1 MYFLLFYFVYLFV
14 TVNYNWYRIFEE
26 NTCYQPYYKNKHMKN
41 ILNCDTRERKNNTK
55 RKININFVFF
65 FATDYAFFNFN
76 SPTEQQFCLVMIYR
90 RGKGGVDKIK
100 LISPSTAGQGNSLT
114 TWKAFF
120 NNFISPRVRR
130 VLTIT

>member
-1 MYFLLFYFVYLFV
+1 M
-14 TVNYNWYRIFEE
+14 
-26 NTCYQPYYKNKHMKN
+26 C
-41 ILNCDTRERKNNTK
+41 
-55 RKININFVFF
+55 FF

-130 VLTIT
+130 VLTITLHRNEGIYQDVVFFCDVLTIAWQRSHLILSGLVVEDGTRLFNKYPFTLIDNFKLTIN